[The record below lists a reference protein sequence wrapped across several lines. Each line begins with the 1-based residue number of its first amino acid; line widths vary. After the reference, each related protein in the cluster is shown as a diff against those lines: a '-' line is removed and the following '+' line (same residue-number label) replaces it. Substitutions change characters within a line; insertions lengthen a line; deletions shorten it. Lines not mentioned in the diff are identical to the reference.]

1 MGIAQIPADL
11 KYWVGFSLVP
21 GVGRARVALLQKAFP
36 SLEAAWNASAGD
48 LALAQLDRRTVSAIQ
63 RYRARIDLDAQ
74 MANLEDLHITPLTYL
89 DPAYPELLGQIY
101 DYPSVLYVRGQL
113 LPEDKTSVAVV
124 GTRKATAYGR
134 EVTDYLVKGLARN
147 RVTIISGLA
156 RGIDTTAHK
165 AALDADGRTIAVL
178 ACGLDM
184 VYPAENLGLAREIMQ
199 HGALVSEHPP
209 GVKPE
214 ATHFPRRNRIM
225 SGLSLGVLVIEAG
238 QDSGAH
244 ITARF
249 ALEQDREL
257 FAVPGSIFSPSS
269 KGPNRWIQ
277 EGAKLVAQPEDIL
290 EELNVA
296 VLGQQIELKNLL
308 PASST
313 ERQLL
318 SHLSREPTHIDV
330 VVRMSGIPITE
341 VSSTLA
347 MMELKGLV
355 RQVGAM
361 NYVAA
366 H

>member
-1 MGIAQIPADL
+1 MTLDTQDL
-11 KYWVGFSLVP
+11 KYWVGFSLIP
-21 GVGRARVALLQKAFP
+21 GIGRARISLLQQVFP
-36 SLEAAWNASAGD
+36 TLEAAWHASAEE
-48 LALAQLDRRTVSAIQ
+48 LSRSELDRRTLAAIQ
-63 RYRARIDLDAQ
+63 RSRVRIDLDAQ
-74 MANLEDLHITPLTYL
+74 MAKLAELHITPLVYL

-101 DYPSVLYVRGQL
+101 DYPPVLYVRGDL

-134 EVTDYLVKGLARN
+134 EATDYLVKGLSRN
-147 RVTIISGLA
+147 RVTVISGLA
-156 RGIDTTAHK
+156 RGIDTAAHK
-165 AALDADGRTIAVL
+165 AALDAGGRTIAVL

-184 VYPAENLGLAREIMQ
+184 VYPAENLGLAKEIMQ

-209 GVKPE
+209 GAKPE
-214 ATHFPRRNRIM
+214 ASHFPRRNRIM

-257 FAVPGSIFSPSS
+257 FAVPGSIFSPGS

-277 EGAKLVAQPEDIL
+277 EGAKLVFQPEDIL

-296 VLGQQIELKNLL
+296 MIGQQIELKSIL
-308 PASST
+308 PASSL
-313 ERQLL
+313 ERRLL
-318 SHLSREPTHIDV
+318 NHLSREPTHIDV
-330 VVRMSGIPITE
+330 VVRLSGLPITE

-347 MMELKGLV
+347 MMELKGMV